1 MSMKVNEL
9 LRERKQIVDA
19 MRAMLDEAD
28 DKGREL
34 TEVESN
40 RYDELFDKTEAMQD
54 GIEREQKQTD
64 LEHDVA
70 TRASNALDGDRT
82 ATGKVLT
89 GPRSSV
95 EYRKAFA
102 RYLKGAQMGPEDYRA
117 LQVDSDTAGGYL
129 VAPQQ
134 FVEQLISSP
143 GPTSHRRVRHGA
155 L

>member
-1 MSMKVNEL
+1 MSRKLNEL

-19 MRAMLDEAD
+19 MRTMLDAAEN
-28 DKGREL
+28 KGREL

-40 RYDELFDKTEAMQD
+40 RYDELFDKTEVMQD
-54 GIEREQKQTD
+54 GIEREQKQID
-64 LEHDVA
+64 LERDVA
-70 TRASNALDGDRT
+70 TRAINVLDGKSRE
-82 ATGKVLT
+82 TGKVLT
-89 GPRSSV
+89 GPRSSD

-134 FVEQLISSP
+134 FQ
-143 GPTSHRRVRHGA
+143 
-155 L
+155 